1 MELGGLS
8 EVVLQSRE
16 RVTPIVTPA
25 LGGEGMEACLLWEQG
40 RTVGSAGTRSSD
52 AMEEVGSVGML
63 MRFDWGALSEAEH
76 WFQFPFRLKVYR
88 VPLLL

>member
-63 MRFDWGALSEAEH
+63 MRFVTWTTHSET
-76 WFQFPFRLKVYR
+76 PDITLKTVF
-88 VPLLL
+88 LWW

>member
-63 MRFDWGALSEAEH
+63 MRFDW
-76 WFQFPFRLKVYR
+76 
-88 VPLLL
+88 VPSVKRNTGSSFHFV